1 MTTKVF
7 HSLNRHVLVNER
19 EHRNAP
25 TAELIRSMREVA
37 STLNS
42 SYTSLLSASVRLAEA
57 GQDQEA
63 MRLIELAKSIQGAE
77 AKVRQHAKDAG
88 VGKIVQMSEH

>member
-1 MTTKVF
+1 
-7 HSLNRHVLVNER
+7 VNER

-25 TAELIRSMREVA
+25 TAELIKSMREVA
-37 STLNS
+37 STLKS
-42 SYTSLLSASVRLAEA
+42 SYTSLLSASVRLAAA

-63 MRLIELAKSIQGAE
+63 MRLIELAKSIQAAE
-77 AKVRQHAKDAG
+77 AKVRHHAKDAG

>member
-1 MTTKVF
+1 V
-7 HSLNRHVLVNER
+7 SER
-19 EHRNAP
+19 AQRNAP

-77 AKVRQHAKDAG
+77 AKVRQHAEDAG
-88 VGKIVQMSEH
+88 IGRVVKLSDH

>member
-1 MTTKVF
+1 M
-7 HSLNRHVLVNER
+7 NER

-25 TAELIRSMREVA
+25 TAELIKSMHEVA
-37 STLNS
+37 STLKS

-63 MRLIELAKSIQGAE
+63 IRLIELAKSIQTAE
-77 AKVRQHAKDAG
+77 AKVRQHANDAG
-88 VGKIVQMSEH
+88 AGKIM

>member
-1 MTTKVF
+1 
-7 HSLNRHVLVNER
+7 VNER

-25 TAELIRSMREVA
+25 TAELIKSMREVA
-37 STLNS
+37 STLKS

-63 MRLIELAKSIQGAE
+63 IRLIELAKSIQTAE
-77 AKVRQHAKDAG
+77 AKVRQHANDAG
-88 VGKIVQMSEH
+88 AGKIM